1 MRPVEG
7 HRGDPVGD
15 LVAHRPQFGHVGDH
29 ARSLPRGRRPVTPP
43 GGTAAIPENRAEGM
57 REAVPPQRTGL
68 EPLPQR
74 VRGASGVTEA
84 DEIPEPVDEETLHR
98 LLTGLREI

>member
-1 MRPVEG
+1 MSP
-7 HRGDPVGD
+7 
-15 LVAHRPQFGHVGDH
+15 
-29 ARSLPRGRRPVTPP
+29 TPP
-43 GGTAAIPENRAEGM
+43 GGTAATPETRAEGM
-57 REAVPPQRTGL
+57 REAVPLRSARGF

>member
-1 MRPVEG
+1 MSP
-7 HRGDPVGD
+7 
-15 LVAHRPQFGHVGDH
+15 
-29 ARSLPRGRRPVTPP
+29 TPP
-43 GGTAAIPENRAEGM
+43 GGTAATPETRAEGM

-68 EPLPQR
+68 EPLPRR

-84 DEIPEPVDEETLHR
+84 DETPEPVDEVTLHR

>member
-1 MRPVEG
+1 MIP
-7 HRGDPVGD
+7 
-15 LVAHRPQFGHVGDH
+15 
-29 ARSLPRGRRPVTPP
+29 TPP
-43 GGTAAIPENRAEGM
+43 GGSAAIPDEDDAPES
-57 REAVPPQRTGL
+57 EAVPPQRTGL

-84 DEIPEPVDEETLHR
+84 DEDPEPVDEFTLQR